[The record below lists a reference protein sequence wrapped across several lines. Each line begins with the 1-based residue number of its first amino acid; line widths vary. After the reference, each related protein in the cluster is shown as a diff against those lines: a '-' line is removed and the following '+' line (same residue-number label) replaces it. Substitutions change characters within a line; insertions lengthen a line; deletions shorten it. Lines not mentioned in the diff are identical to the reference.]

1 MPRRQRKKNAKAQ
14 ESKAVPFV
22 VANSAEFDV
31 LVNAPGDLNRKDRYE
46 VKRAWEH
53 GSLVSELK
61 ARLKEMNIQWK
72 KNAKKADLVALLIL
86 HHVPLGG
93 GPIVW
98 LPEDDDSEPQPPAE
112 VQEQPALVPSDNED
126 SDDGAW
132 NDPPGDEWEEWN
144 DESDQHE
151 EPAQRKFDKLVVQV
165 ERNSK
170 NQAETQDTLNKVLR
184 IVTNL
189 SEQGKKRPS
198 SPKSASNG
206 RPLRKQR
213 RVVFDDQ
220 DHIFGDREQS
230 QEKSRDGKHSDF
242 GFIRVN
248 AQIRA
253 CFESAS
259 YVDLRSL
266 REVSVAEDDFVEL
279 GSGVRLQVNGQSSKA
294 PIASISEWTLL
305 FTRLIQG
312 VAEFHP
318 SMVRMMYEHMA
329 YINGAAHR
337 EAYPV
342 QRLID
347 YSRALRRRFQGPTA
361 DWSNHDV
368 GIMGMYLQQQSKA
381 LPSPRAAF
389 VSPKS
394 RRSSAKPARSKAP
407 KYCYDWE
414 FGRTCKFGD
423 KCKFVHACIRCEGGS
438 SAHKNANCPN
448 PMSGNV

>member
-1 MPRRQRKKNAKAQ
+1 MPRTRNKNARAL
-14 ESKAVPFV
+14 ESKAVPFA
-22 VANSAEFDV
+22 VANSAEFDA
-31 LVNAPGDLNRKDRYE
+31 LVNAPGDLTKEDHYE

-61 ARLKEMNIQWK
+61 ARLTELNIKWK
-72 KNAKKADLVALLIL
+72 KNAKKADLVELLIL
-86 HHVPLGG
+86 HRVPLGG

-98 LPEDDDSEPQPPAE
+98 LPAEEVSEDQPEKKEAELTRLNPGDD
-112 VQEQPALVPSDNED
+112 ED
-126 SDDGAW
+126 SDVEALHGPAGNEWGELD
-132 NDPPGDEWEEWN
+132 DE
-144 DESDQHE
+144 DL
-151 EPAQRKFDKLVVQV
+151 AQREFDNLVIQV

-170 NQAETQDTLNKVLR
+170 KQAETQDTLNEVLR

-198 SPKSASNG
+198 SPKSTPYG
-206 RPLRKQR
+206 QPLRKQR
-213 RVVFDDQ
+213 RVCDEQ
-220 DHIFGDREQS
+220 DNFFSDRKQS
-230 QEKSRDGKHSDF
+230 QEKTRDGKHSDF
-242 GFIRVN
+242 GLIRVN
-248 AQIRA
+248 AQVRA

-266 REVSVAEDDFVEL
+266 REVSVEEDEFVEL

-294 PIASISEWTLL
+294 QIVSISEWTLL

-318 SMVRMMYEHMA
+318 SMVKMMYEHLA

-347 YSRALRRRFQGPTA
+347 YSRALRRRFQGPNA
-361 DWSNHDV
+361 DWSIHDV
-368 GIMGMYLQQQSKA
+368 GLMGLYLQQQSKA
-381 LPSPRAAF
+381 TPSPRAAF
-389 VSPKS
+389 ASPKP
-394 RRSSAKPARSKAP
+394 RRSSNKPTKPKTP

-414 FGRTCKFGD
+414 FGRTCRFGD